1 MNHISQIVI
10 GVALLSCTAVCASEV
25 FGMCDPSRPRG
36 NNEALTALKRR
47 KHVYCEPRL
56 RLLWDFQ
63 SVAAILATAVTI
75 LAGRSAEAV
84 AMIVAVVMFAIWDGG
99 RPPSRIDHARA
110 DPLAGPSRDS
120 DQPADGG
127 ALRSLRGRTSGPVL
141 TSHYSLLLCTSS
153 Q

>member
-99 RPPSRIDHARA
+99 RRGGSDLGSTTPVRIRWQDHLVIRTSLQTVALCA
-110 DPLAGPSRDS
+110 LCAAALLGPS
-120 DQPADGG
+120 
-127 ALRSLRGRTSGPVL
+127 
-141 TSHYSLLLCTSS
+141 
-153 Q
+153 